1 MEIRIST
8 RHGNISEQTRAR
20 IAEKLGKLER
30 LFERLDLIELTI
42 DLEHRE
48 TPRVDMK
55 VSAQY
60 SRDFVASSQTGSLL
74 ASLDEVVEKM
84 EQQLRRHKEKLV
96 DRHRGGH
103 RRP

>member
-8 RHGNISEQTRAR
+8 RHGNISEQTRDR
-20 IAEKLGKLER
+20 IAEKLGKLKR

-55 VSAQY
+55 VSAGY
-60 SRDFVASSQTGSLL
+60 SRDFVASSQTGSLI
-74 ASLDEVVEKM
+74 SSVEEVVEKM
-84 EQQLRRHKEKLV
+84 EQQLRRHKEKLQN
-96 DRHRGGH
+96 RHRSGH
-103 RRP
+103 HRP